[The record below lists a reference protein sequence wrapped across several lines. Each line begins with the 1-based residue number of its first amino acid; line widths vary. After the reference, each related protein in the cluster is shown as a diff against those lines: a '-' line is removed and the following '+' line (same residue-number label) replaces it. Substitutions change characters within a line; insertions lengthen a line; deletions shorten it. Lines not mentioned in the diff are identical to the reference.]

1 MSGNASSFAI
11 SPSAVLKNPTTFRYT
26 ITAPNVEE
34 SFSLPTGTKAFIAKN
49 TGARFIKVAYATGE
63 IAGGNY
69 FTLAPWAPHPSP
81 GTISQSSIT
90 FYVEA
95 PGLETIEFDIWR

>member
-26 ITAPNVEE
+26 ISTPNTEE
-34 SFSLPTGTKAFIAKN
+34 SFSLPSGTKAFTAKN
-49 TGARFIKVAYATGE
+49 TGARLVKMAYATGE

-69 FTLAPWAPHPSP
+69 FTLAPWEPHSAP
-81 GTISQSSIT
+81 GTISQSTLT

-95 PGLETIEFDIWR
+95 PGPETIEFDIWR